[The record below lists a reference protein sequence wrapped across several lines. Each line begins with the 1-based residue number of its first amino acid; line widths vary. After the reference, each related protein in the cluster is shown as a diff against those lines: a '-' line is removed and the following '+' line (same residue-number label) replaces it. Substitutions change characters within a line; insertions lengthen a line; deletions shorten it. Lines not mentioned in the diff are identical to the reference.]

1 MKNDLLHL
9 EKRKGKPITVFDKP
23 PAILATLGMSEKKP
37 IVISPGK
44 LKQILEKHN
53 IPLDLIVKA
62 FNEIKNPLMVFKSQT
77 RPNDS
82 IIVITKIL
90 VSGKP
95 VIATVYVD
103 RSTRGSHAISS
114 VYIKDRFDSI
124 YKWIEKGLLLYLN
137 KKDSVRWAVAAGH
150 QLPMAGI
157 HERYGNTLLT
167 EESFVKKNNPL
178 PTTDGNCDLDDDYVG
193 GCRARIKQRN
203 PADPLIAFAAGTT
216 GLLSALQIK
225 SMLDKNNTKRRN
237 PATKI
242 DLSPGTILV
251 RPDDTA
257 RVIEKPIKAPLLRKR
272 VVGDVVKLNNVAWTV
287 PYDQDFIRRAIMLYP
302 VSKRPEYRRAYAA
315 LERLGEFKSN
325 PFERK
330 PTKVPKRRTY
340 EMFQGRPATKSV
352 RLPVSRHAPDK
363 LDQLGDLI
371 ELKLSDGQMLR
382 PNQSQFKLC
391 AARGKL
397 WIAGGRFARPVR
409 TNPTNQ
415 NVLNP
420 IAEIEHVVYGTR
432 KDHLGDHGYTQYIHK
447 LGEETGK
454 RPILAVDSDGYPVI
468 RGGEYKIESRGIV
481 N

>member
-1 MKNDLLHL
+1 
-9 EKRKGKPITVFDKP
+9 
-23 PAILATLGMSEKKP
+23 
-37 IVISPGK
+37 
-44 LKQILEKHN
+44 
-53 IPLDLIVKA
+53 
-62 FNEIKNPLMVFKSQT
+62 
-77 RPNDS
+77 
-82 IIVITKIL
+82 
-90 VSGKP
+90 
-95 VIATVYVD
+95 
-103 RSTRGSHAISS
+103 
-114 VYIKDRFDSI
+114 
-124 YKWIEKGLLLYLN
+124 
-137 KKDSVRWAVAAGH
+137 
-150 QLPMAGI
+150 
-157 HERYGNTLLT
+157 
-167 EESFVKKNNPL
+167 
-178 PTTDGNCDLDDDYVG
+178 
-193 GCRARIKQRN
+193 
-203 PADPLIAFAAGTT
+203 
-216 GLLSALQIK
+216 
-225 SMLDKNNTKRRN
+225 
-237 PATKI
+237 
-242 DLSPGTILV
+242 
-251 RPDDTA
+251 
-257 RVIEKPIKAPLLRKR
+257 
-272 VVGDVVKLNNVAWTV
+272 
-287 PYDQDFIRRAIMLYP
+287 MLYP

-315 LERLGEFKSN
+315 LERLGRFESN

-352 RLPVSRHAPDK
+352 RLPVSRHAPDR

-382 PNQSQFKLC
+382 PNPSQFKLC